1 MLFFLVLLA
10 YGGQESQAQYAAGTC
25 PEPYGV
31 QTYPDEKYC
40 DKFYEQIDKVYFHNF
55 FAWFKAL
62 FVSR

>member
-10 YGGQESQAQYAAGTC
+10 FGGQESQAQYAAGTC

-40 DKFYEQIDKVYFHNF
+40 DKFYETYRIRTYRTPFLNTTP
-55 FAWFKAL
+55 
-62 FVSR
+62 S

>member
-10 YGGQESQAQYAAGTC
+10 FGGQESQAQYAAGTC

-40 DKFYEQIDKVYFHNF
+40 DKFYKVQSKS
-55 FAWFKAL
+55 AWNN
-62 FVSR
+62 SN